1 LQDWVFIVYLKM
13 DFGIIP
19 QADALEQGLAGI
31 NPNTIQTAI
40 VEGPLVERV
49 QRNTARSS
57 ST

>member
-1 LQDWVFIVYLKM
+1 M